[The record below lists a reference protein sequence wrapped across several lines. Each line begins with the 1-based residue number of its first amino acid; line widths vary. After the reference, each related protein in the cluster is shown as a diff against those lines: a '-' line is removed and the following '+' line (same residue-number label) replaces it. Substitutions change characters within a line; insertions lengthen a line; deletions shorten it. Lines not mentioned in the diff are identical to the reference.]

1 MGWIMP
7 MAPRTATAFDWAG
20 AHARIERAIAAIE
33 SAAKPSPE
41 DVRRIL
47 RKRAERYARPSIRV
61 SDGTAILDA
70 IVFRLGELRFAIE
83 LSYGSAVTT
92 LMGLSYVP
100 GLPSFYMGV
109 LSHRGSIYPIARLEP
124 LLSIT
129 HRQDHACHFAV
140 LIRQDGGMLG
150 LGVEEVLGISRF
162 DREAIALTPH
172 ESRSNRIVYGIGPD
186 STTII
191 HAGQLLMDARL
202 VIDDQPDLPAITQ
215 GSRND
220 VQVLSE

>member
-1 MGWIMP
+1 
-7 MAPRTATAFDWAG
+7 MAPSTATTATTFDWAG
-20 AHARIERAIAAIE
+20 AYARIDRAIRAIE
-33 SAAKPSPE
+33 SAAKPSTE

-47 RKRAERYARPSIRV
+47 RKRAERYAKGPARV
-61 SDGTAILDA
+61 SEADLLDV

-83 LSYGSAVTT
+83 VSDGSAVTT
-92 LMGLSYVP
+92 LAGLSYVP

-109 LSHRGSIYPIARLEP
+109 LSHRGRIYPVARLDA
-124 LLSIT
+124 LLSISYQ
-129 HRQDHACHFAV
+129 QDRTLHYAV
-140 LIRQDGGMLG
+140 LIRQENGMLG
-150 LGVEEVLGISRF
+150 LGVDEVLGISRF
-162 DREAIALTPH
+162 DRDAISLTPH
-172 ESRSNRIVYGIGPD
+172 ESRLNRIVYGIGPD

>member
-1 MGWIMP
+1 MP
-7 MAPRTATAFDWAG
+7 MAPRTAATFDWAG

-47 RKRAERYARPSIRV
+47 RKRAERYAKPPTRV
-61 SDGTAILDA
+61 SDAAILDA
-70 IVFRLGELRFAIE
+70 IVFRLGDLRFAIE
-83 LSYGSAVTT
+83 VSHGSAVAT

-129 HRQDHACHFAV
+129 HQQDHTCHFAV

-150 LGVEEVLGISRF
+150 FGADEVLGISRF
-162 DREAIALTPH
+162 DRDAIALTPH

-215 GSRND
+215 GSRTD
-220 VQVLSE
+220 V

>member
-1 MGWIMP
+1 
-7 MAPRTATAFDWAG
+7 MAPKTAATFDWAG

-47 RKRAERYARPSIRV
+47 RKRAERYAKPSIRV
-61 SDGTAILDA
+61 SDAAILDA
-70 IVFRLGELRFAIE
+70 IVFRLGDLRFAIE
-83 LSYGSAVTT
+83 VSHGSAVTT
-92 LMGLSYVP
+92 LTGLSCVP

-124 LLSIT
+124 LLSIS
-129 HRQDHACHFAV
+129 HPLDHTCHFAV
-140 LIRQDGGMLG
+140 LIRQEGGMLG
-150 LGVEEVLGISRF
+150 LGADEVLGISRF
-162 DREAIALTPH
+162 NRDAIALTPH
-172 ESRSNRIVYGIGPD
+172 ESGSNRIVYGIGPD